1 MIADIEL
8 QQEVFPPF
16 FYHLSNDVEL
26 MPVELDVGYF
36 RQVVERHAVNHL
48 PVIERAD
55 GYL

>member
-1 MIADIEL
+1 MIAEIEL

-26 MPVELDVGYF
+26 MPVELDVRNF

-48 PVIERAD
+48 PVIERTD
-55 GYL
+55 RHL

>member
-1 MIADIEL
+1 MIADIKL

-16 FYHLSNDVEL
+16 FYHLRNDVEL
-26 MPVELDVGYF
+26 MPVELDVRNF
-36 RQVVERHAVNHL
+36 RQVVECHAVNHL